1 MKLVKEA
8 FGTTL
13 WRSPEFNPWHVYRSF
28 LPFTSSSLYELYG
41 RLSDPVQVFSI
52 SGEFSGGF
60 IPLSEDVR
68 NAQEVAEAK
77 LSNLPKKF
85 DKYGKEVTNYEAEFT
100 EHDVRNGVVTCA
112 AISQDGSHVALGFG
126 NGFIE
131 VADINHQ
138 RTISRFQSDP
148 PNHPVWIEFIL
159 GANAQIATEDTH
171 GNISV
176 LSHGTRLVPCGALPS
191 GHHPAIT
198 ALSSNGCFIVR
209 VPRTQNWYNN
219 VALLYFSGEPSIR
232 LLASPSALFIPSD
245 PQLSSTPLCHTVG
258 FSPGGRYAGAY
269 DANCAFVWSTNTSEL
284 VARYW
289 VQNSEFWIFNPGYV
303 LPLPYLVPTP
313 VFGDHAI
320 HLTLEEAATH
330 VQSSEP
336 DSRDNADESWLKCPF
351 YNLSPNMTRLDGHD
365 KASAYSSV
373 IGRVPFL
380 SIQSKF
386 SIPLVFFN
394 GQVELIVEFKY
405 RPVFRNL
412 NPSPSENKSWY
423 GDLLFQD
430 ESRVTLYHFPRASKD
445 GTRFLL
451 QGKLRAPVVVDISQ
465 VVV

>member
-8 FGTTL
+8 FGSTL
-13 WRSPEFNPWHVYRSF
+13 WRGFEFEPWHLYRSF
-28 LPFTSSSLYELYG
+28 LPFASSSLYELYG
-41 RLSDPVQVFSI
+41 HLSDPVQVFSI
-52 SGEFSGGF
+52 SGKFSGGF
-60 IPLSEDVR
+60 IPLSEDAR

-77 LSNLPKKF
+77 LSDLPKKF
-85 DKYGKEVTNYEAEFT
+85 DEDGRKVTNYEAEFT

-131 VADINHQ
+131 VADINLQ

-159 GANAQIATEDTH
+159 GANAQIATEDTD

-176 LSHGTRLVPCGALPS
+176 LSRGTRSVPCGAPPS
-191 GHHPAIT
+191 GDYPALT
-198 ALSSNGCFIVR
+198 ALWSNGYFIIR
-209 VPRTQNWYNN
+209 VTRSQNWYRN

-232 LLASPSALFIPSD
+232 LLASPSAPFILSD
-245 PQLSSTPLCHTVG
+245 PQLSSTPLRHTVG
-258 FSPGGRYAGAY
+258 FSPGGRYVSAF
-269 DANCAFVWSTNTSEL
+269 DANCALVWSTDTSEL
-284 VARYW
+284 VAQYC
-289 VQNSEFWIFNPGYV
+289 VHKSKFWIFNPGYV
-303 LPLPYLVPTP
+303 LPLSYLVPTP
-313 VFGDHAI
+313 VFGDHAVD
-320 HLTLEEAATH
+320 LTLDEGTTH

-336 DSRDNADESWLKCPF
+336 DSRHDTDESWLKCPF
-351 YNLSPNMTRLDGHD
+351 YDLSPTMTRLGERN
-365 KASAYSSV
+365 KASAYSSA

-380 SIQSKF
+380 SIQSSS

-394 GQVELIVEFKY
+394 GQVELMVELKY
-405 RPVFRNL
+405 CPVFTNV
-412 NPSPSENKSWY
+412 NPSSSENKPWY

-430 ESRVTLYHFPRASKD
+430 ESIPSPYHFPRASKD